1 MITEITTDSYLTYE
15 PKPDDLTIV
24 ITKKPSK
31 LKFEPTFTFYYDL
44 VDYSQS
50 PTELNEQKL
59 IKFSYDKHRRQINKI
74 IDEFQDQKSR
84 IVVMSEYPDMEAM
97 GIALGISESN
107 KFRSKFTKQLLL
119 KATSDFDF
127 TGMLDYLDITS
138 ELYEYLR
145 KKYKE
150 DANKYTR
157 YELLGRA
164 NFYELVDYAFNRKSK
179 TPEQRIDVKAYLDY
193 DENDPDSKKPE

>member
-150 DANKYTR
+150 DAIKYTR

-164 NFYELVDYAFNRKSK
+164 NFYELVDYAFNRKAK

>member
-107 KFRSKFTKQLLL
+107 KFKSKFTKQLLL

-150 DANKYTR
+150 DATKYTR

-164 NFYELVDYAFNRKSK
+164 NFYELVDYAFNRKAK
-179 TPEQRIDVKAYLDY
+179 TLEQRIDVKAYLDY

>member
-107 KFRSKFTKQLLL
+107 KFKSKFTKQLLL

-164 NFYELVDYAFNRKSK
+164 DFYELVDYAFNRKVK
-179 TPEQRIDVKAYLDY
+179 TPEQRINVKAYLDY
-193 DENDPDSKKPE
+193 DETDLDSKKPE